1 MSEYCDV
8 DTRDYE
14 NLHNFYES
22 TVRIFP
28 NVRYSIRID
37 EKLKLVVDP
46 YQILERFLWR
56 QNANFAI
63 SRHYKRFDVFVE
75 AEANKAVGKYDN
87 SSIDNQIEFYKS
99 EGLTPYSEAKL
110 PITSDVPEGCVIVRE
125 HIPITNL
132 STYLWFNEVDCFTAR
147 DQISFSTVRD
157 KIMAK
162 VSWSVNMFLD
172 CERRNFVIQ
181 NVSNV
186 NNKAASFSALS
197 LVVLCSHWNPRK
209 KSPARRG
216 KGDKKSG
223 SKRHRKIVAGN
234 KDNNISF

>member
-1 MSEYCDV
+1 MGGLTLKGSS
-8 DTRDYE
+8 
-14 NLHNFYES
+14 S
-22 TVRIFP
+22 TVATAESQPNQGSAITTSVPESKPKKKICCACQIGFNIPKLLLHRIFP

-75 AEANKAVGKYDN
+75 AEANKAVGIYDN

-132 STYLWFNEVDCFTAR
+132 FTCLWFNEVDCFTAQGIR
-147 DQISFSTVRD
+147 
-157 KIMAK
+157 
-162 VSWSVNMFLD
+162 
-172 CERRNFVIQ
+172 
-181 NVSNV
+181 
-186 NNKAASFSALS
+186 
-197 LVVLCSHWNPRK
+197 
-209 KSPARRG
+209 
-216 KGDKKSG
+216 
-223 SKRHRKIVAGN
+223 
-234 KDNNISF
+234 